1 MNILWKIPSLT
12 ITACL
17 ISIIVSAAMWRTPD
31 CDAPC
36 FYRFGG
42 GDIEFIYAGG
52 YWKIFTAS
60 FLHSDLPHLIG
71 NLIFLWFFGRR
82 LELEFGRRIW
92 LILYLVSEFVA
103 RLSVGV
109 VEGLSSVGISGF
121 IFAMFG
127 FLLLA
132 DYRESVWRALATRK
146 VYWAFLLFIGTTII
160 PPPAFLGLEGNQNVA
175 HEAHVTGFVEGLLLG
190 NFLLRR
196 QNLWAG
202 IPAAV
207 LPLAALTTLVYFPS
221 SFWWQMA
228 KDNQQEVLARQ
239 NIKLLSCDTLPAS
252 GTDEL
257 PKYAP
262 VIVNFERKPYSV
274 FALGENDT
282 AQPSELFI
290 IDYDTLTVHIAQT
303 TTAKYANMGDSP
315 LGSMFEFRSDTGI
328 CLGRF
333 VPIHSDYNIVVLK

>member
-1 MNILWKIPSLT
+1 MNTIRKTPALT
-12 ITACL
+12 IAASL
-17 ISIIVSAAMWRTPD
+17 ISIIVSVAMWRTPD

-71 NLIFLWFFGRR
+71 NLIFLWFFGSR
-82 LELEFGRRIW
+82 LELEFGRRAW
-92 LILYLVSEFVA
+92 LILYFISEFVA

-109 VEGLSSVGISGF
+109 VAGLSSVGISGF

-127 FLLLA
+127 YLLMI
-132 DYRESVWRALATRK
+132 DWRDNLWRTLISRK
-146 VYWAFLLFIGTTII
+146 VYIFFVLFIGTTII
-160 PPPAFLGLEGNQNVA
+160 PPPAFLGLEGSQNVA

-196 QNLWAG
+196 QTVWTGLTAG
-202 IPAAV
+202 I
-207 LPLAALTTLVYFPS
+207 LPLAALTTLLYFPS

-228 KDNQQEVLARQ
+228 KDNEQEVLEWQ
-239 NIKLLSCDTLPAS
+239 NMEFLSCDAPFAY
-252 GTDEL
+252 GTEEQ
-257 PKYAP
+257 PKYLP
-262 VIVNFERKPYSV
+262 VIINPGNISYSV
-274 FALGENDT
+274 FTLAEDGSMHKVN
-282 AQPSELFI
+282 LFI
-290 IDYDTLTVHIAQT
+290 IDYDGLSVHRAQGT
-303 TTAKYANMGDSP
+303 SVKYANLYEP
-315 LGSMFEFRSDTGI
+315 YLGRVFEIRDDAGN

-333 VPIHSDYNIVVLK
+333 KPEHSDYNIIVLR

>member
-1 MNILWKIPSLT
+1 MNTFRKIPYLT
-12 ITACL
+12 IAACL
-17 ISIIVSAAMWRTPD
+17 ISIMVSVAMWRTPD

-60 FLHSDLPHLIG
+60 FLHIDMPHLIG
-71 NLIFLWFFGRR
+71 NLIFLWFFGSR
-82 LELEFGRRIW
+82 LELEFGRRTW
-92 LILYLVSEFVA
+92 LVLYLVSEFVA

-121 IFAMFG
+121 ILAMFG
-127 FLLLA
+127 FLIVA
-132 DYRESVWRALATRK
+132 DSRESLWRALATRK

-196 QNLWAG
+196 QTVWAG
-202 IPAAV
+202 LAAAI
-207 LPLAALTTLVYFPS
+207 LPLAALTTLFDFPS

-228 KDNQQEVLARQ
+228 KDNEQEVVAWQ
-239 NIKLLSCDTLPAS
+239 NVELHSCDTEPS
-252 GTDEL
+252 QGTDEL
-257 PKYAP
+257 PRFAP
-262 VIVNFERKPYSV
+262 VIVNLEQRSYSV
-274 FALGENDT
+274 VGL
-282 AQPSELFI
+282 AQDGTVRPTELFI
-290 IDYDTLTVHIAQT
+290 IDYEALTVHNAQT
-303 TTAKYANMGDSP
+303 TSAKYANLGDSH
-315 LGSMFEFRSDTGI
+315 LGQLFEIRDEAGN
-328 CLGRF
+328 CLVRF
-333 VPIHSDYNIVVLK
+333 KPEHSDYNIIVLR

>member
-1 MNILWKIPSLT
+1 MIRKTPYLT

-17 ISIIVSAAMWRTPD
+17 ISIIVSVAMWRMPD

-60 FLHSDLPHLIG
+60 FLHSDMPHLIG
-71 NLIFLWFFGRR
+71 NLIFLWFFGSR
-82 LELEFGRRIW
+82 LELEFGRRVW

-103 RLSVGV
+103 RLSVGIV
-109 VEGLSSVGISGF
+109 AGLSSVGISGF

-127 FLLLA
+127 VLLIA
-132 DYRESVWRALATRK
+132 DWRENIWRTLISRK
-146 VYWAFLLFIGTTII
+146 AYIFFVIFIGTTII
-160 PPPAFLGLEGNQNVA
+160 PPPEFLGLPPPGDVA
-175 HEAHVTGFVEGLLLG
+175 HEAHITGFMEGLLLG

-196 QNLWAG
+196 QTVWTGLAAG
-202 IPAAV
+202 I
-207 LPLAALTTLVYFPS
+207 LPLAALTTLFYFPS

-228 KDNQQEVLARQ
+228 RGNEQEVVAWQ
-239 NIKLLSCDTLPAS
+239 NVEFLSCDTKPFQ

-257 PKYAP
+257 SRFAP
-262 VIVNFERKPYSV
+262 VIVNLEYKPYSV
-274 FALGENDT
+274 FALGENGT
-282 AQPSELFI
+282 AQPAELFI
-290 IDYDTLTVHIAQT
+290 IDYDTLTVHVTQT
-303 TTAKYANMGDSP
+303 TNTKYANMGDSS
-315 LGSMFEFRSDTGI
+315 LGSMFEIRGNAGN

-333 VPIHSDYNIVVLK
+333 VPIHSDYNIIVLR